1 MGKDRRSVLI
11 IYTGGTIGMI
21 KDPGSGSYKPY
32 SFQGLLKEVPELSR
46 FGFNLS
52 SIEFETPIDSS
63 AITPDTWVKLAEI
76 IFKNYHK
83 HDGFVILHGTD
94 TMSYT
99 ASALSFMLEGLTK
112 PVILTGSQLPI
123 NMLRTDGREN
133 LISSIEIAAA
143 KIRGRAIVPEV
154 CIYFEFRLCRGNRT
168 IKRSAE
174 HFNAF
179 ESPNLPP
186 LAEAGIT
193 INYNNQIIRK
203 SKPGKKL
210 KLNTGIDANIVIFKI
225 FPGMSRK
232 LVESIIKIPGL
243 KGIVLETYGSGNAPL
258 EPWFIQILGDAV
270 KKGIVIVN
278 ITQCIS
284 GNVVMERY
292 NTGIGL
298 LRVGII
304 SGGDLTTEAAVT
316 KLMILFGKYSD
327 RRKVIKDF
335 QKDLAGELT
344 FPPLK

>member
-1 MGKDRRSVLI
+1 MGKDKRSVLI

-32 SFQGLLKEVPELSR
+32 SFQGLLREVPELSR

-63 AITPDTWVKLAEI
+63 AVTPDTWIKLAGI
-76 IFKNYHK
+76 IYDNYEK

-94 TMSYT
+94 TMAYT
-99 ASALSFMLEGLTK
+99 ASALSFMLEGLSM

-143 KIRGRAIVPEV
+143 KINRRAAVPEV

-179 ESPNLPP
+179 ESPNLPS

-193 INYNNQIIRK
+193 INYNERIIRR
-203 SKPGKKL
+203 SRSGKKL
-210 KLNTGIDANIVIFKI
+210 KINTSVDTNIVIFKI
-225 FPGMSRK
+225 FPGMNRSA
-232 LVESIIKIPGL
+232 VEAVINIPGL
-243 KGIVLETYGSGNAPL
+243 KAVVLETYGSGNAPL
-258 EPWFIQILGDAV
+258 ESWFISLITESV
-270 KKGIVIVN
+270 KRGLVVVN

-298 LRVGII
+298 LKAGVI
-304 SGGDLTTEAAVT
+304 SGSDLTTEAAVT
-316 KLMILFGKYSD
+316 KLMILFGKYGD
-327 RRKVIKDF
+327 RRRVIKNF

-344 FPPLK
+344 LSSLK

>member
-1 MGKDRRSVLI
+1 MGKGKTSVLI

-21 KDPGSGSYKPY
+21 RDALGSYRPY
-32 SFQGLLKEVPELSR
+32 SFQGLLDEVPELSR
-46 FGFNLS
+46 FGFSLS

-63 AITPDTWVKLAEI
+63 AITPGTWIKLADI
-76 IFKNYHK
+76 IKENYDR

-94 TMSYT
+94 TMAYT
-99 ASALSFMLEGLTK
+99 ASALSFMLQGLNK

-143 KIRGRAIVPEV
+143 RINGKAAVPEV

-186 LAEAGIT
+186 LAEAGIS
-193 INYNNQIIRK
+193 INYNSRIIRK
-203 SKPGKKL
+203 GNLKKQFM
-210 KLNTGIDANIVIFKI
+210 LNRNLDTNIVIFKI
-225 FPGMSRK
+225 FPGMSRSV
-232 LVESIIKIPGL
+232 VESVLNIPGL
-243 KGIVLETYGSGNAPL
+243 KGVVMETYGSGNAPL
-258 EPWFIQILGDAV
+258 EQWFLQLLAEGV
-270 KKGIVIVN
+270 KKGLVIVN
-278 ITQCIS
+278 VTQCIS

-292 NTGIGL
+292 STGVGL
-298 LRVGII
+298 LKAGVI
-304 SGGDLTTEAAVT
+304 SGADLTTEAAVT
-316 KLMILFGKYSD
+316 KLMVLFGKYSD
-327 RRKVIKDF
+327 RKSVVKYF

-344 FPPLK
+344 FSETR

>member
-1 MGKDRRSVLI
+1 MGKDKRSVLI

-21 KDPGSGSYKPY
+21 KDSRGAYKPY
-32 SFQGLLKEVPELSR
+32 SFQGLLDEVPELSR

-63 AITPDTWVKLAEI
+63 AISPEVWLRLADI
-76 IFKNYHK
+76 IEDNYAS

-99 ASALSFMLEGLTK
+99 ASALSFMLQGLSK

-143 KIRGRAIVPEV
+143 KINGKSAVPEV
-154 CIYFEFRLCRGNRT
+154 CIYFEFNLCRGNRT

-193 INYNNQIIRK
+193 INYNSSIIRK
-203 SKPGKKL
+203 NNSSSKL
-210 KLNTGIDANIVIFKI
+210 VVNRTLDTNIVIFKI
-225 FPGMSRK
+225 FPGMSSNV
-232 LVESIIKIPGL
+232 VEAVLNIPGL
-243 KGIVLETYGSGNAPL
+243 KGVVMETYGSGNAPL
-258 EPWFIQILGDAV
+258 ETWFLKLLTDAV

-278 ITQCIS
+278 VTQCIS

-292 NTGIGL
+292 STGVGL
-298 LRVGII
+298 IKAGVI
-304 SGGDLTTEAAVT
+304 SGADLTTEAAVT
-316 KLMILFGKYSD
+316 KLMVLFGKFNDSKSVVKY
-327 RRKVIKDF
+327 F

-344 FPPLK
+344 FSATR

>member
-1 MGKDRRSVLI
+1 MGKDKRSVLI

-21 KDPGSGSYKPY
+21 KDSSGAYKPY
-32 SFQGLLKEVPELSR
+32 SFQGLLEEVPELSR

-63 AITPDTWVKLAEI
+63 AISPDIWIRLAGI
-76 IFKNYHK
+76 IEDNYNS

-99 ASALSFMLEGLTK
+99 ASALSFMLQGLSK

-143 KIRGRAIVPEV
+143 KIKGKSAVPEV
-154 CIYFEFRLCRGNRT
+154 CIYFEFNLCRGNRT

-193 INYNNQIIRK
+193 INYNSSIIRK
-203 SKPGKKL
+203 SSSSKL
-210 KLNTGIDANIVIFKI
+210 VVNRALDTNIVIFKI
-225 FPGMSRK
+225 FPGMSSNV
-232 LVESIIKIPGL
+232 VEAVLNIPGL
-243 KGIVLETYGSGNAPL
+243 KGVVMETYGSGNAPL
-258 EPWFIQILGDAV
+258 EPWFLKLLSDAV
-270 KKGIVIVN
+270 TKGVVIVN
-278 ITQCIS
+278 VTQCIS
-284 GNVVMERY
+284 GSVVMERY
-292 NTGIGL
+292 STGVGL
-298 LRVGII
+298 IKAGVI
-304 SGGDLTTEAAVT
+304 SGVDLTTEAAVT
-316 KLMILFGKYSD
+316 KLMVLFGKYNDS
-327 RRKVIKDF
+327 KSVVKYF

-344 FPPLK
+344 FSATM

>member
-1 MGKDRRSVLI
+1 MGRSETSVLI

-21 KDPGSGSYKPY
+21 KDPGTGSYRPY
-32 SFQGLLKEVPELSR
+32 SFQGLLEEVPELSR
-46 FGFNLS
+46 FGFRLS

-63 AITPDTWVKLAEI
+63 AITPDTWIRLADI
-76 IFKNYHK
+76 IKQNFDR

-94 TMSYT
+94 TMAYT
-99 ASALSFMLEGLTK
+99 ASALSFMLEGLSK

-143 KIRGRAIVPEV
+143 KIKGKAAVPEV

-186 LAEAGIT
+186 LAEAGIS
-193 INYNNQIIRK
+193 INYNHRIIRK
-203 SKPGKKL
+203 GGKGKQL
-210 KLNTGIDANIVIFKI
+210 TLNASLDANIVIFKI
-225 FPGMSRK
+225 FPGMQK
-232 LVESIIKIPGL
+232 GVVEAVLNIPGL
-243 KGIVLETYGSGNAPL
+243 KGVVMETYGSGNAPL
-258 EPWFIQILGDAV
+258 EEWFLKLLSDGV
-270 KKGIVIVN
+270 RKGLVIVN
-278 ITQCIS
+278 VTQCIS

-292 NTGIGL
+292 STGVGL
-298 LRVGII
+298 LKAGVI
-304 SGGDLTTEAAVT
+304 SGADLTTEAAVT
-316 KLMILFGKYSD
+316 KLMVLFGKYGD
-327 RRKVIKDF
+327 RKTVTKYF

-344 FPPLK
+344 LSETI

>member
-1 MGKDRRSVLI
+1 MGKDKRSVLI

-21 KDPGSGSYKPY
+21 KDSRGAYKPY
-32 SFQGLLKEVPELSR
+32 SFQGLLDEVPELSR

-63 AITPDTWVKLAEI
+63 AISPEIWIRLADI
-76 IFKNYHK
+76 IEDNYAS

-99 ASALSFMLEGLTK
+99 ASALSFMLQGLSK

-143 KIRGRAIVPEV
+143 KINGKSAVPEV
-154 CIYFEFRLCRGNRT
+154 CIYFEFNLCRGNRT

-193 INYNNQIIRK
+193 INYNSSIIRK
-203 SKPGKKL
+203 NNSISKL
-210 KLNTGIDANIVIFKI
+210 VVNRALDTNIVIFKI
-225 FPGMSRK
+225 FPGMSSNV
-232 LVESIIKIPGL
+232 VEAVLNIPGL
-243 KGIVLETYGSGNAPL
+243 KGVVMETYGSGNAPL
-258 EPWFIQILGDAV
+258 ETWFLKLLADAV

-278 ITQCIS
+278 VTQCIS

-292 NTGIGL
+292 STGVGL
-298 LRVGII
+298 IKAGVI
-304 SGGDLTTEAAVT
+304 SGADLTTEAAVT
-316 KLMILFGKYSD
+316 KLMVLFGKFDDSKSVVKY
-327 RRKVIKDF
+327 F

-344 FPPLK
+344 FSATR